1 MKSFL
6 RTYLLCIALPAVL
19 LAVLGAALIAR
30 HAELLRRE
38 RAERLAERA
47 ARTAAETL
55 AEIRG
60 ILDGR
65 LVRIASA
72 EGGAE
77 TVFVLRHLADTD
89 GFVRNVFLWRPREGF
104 VLPSRDGVP
113 AGEIF
118 LPAGCERHLVAPARD
133 ATAEELAFLARC
145 EARLSGADPWGAPD
159 AGEPERGVRPWPV
172 EGRDALLGWV
182 RLGDGAVAG
191 VEFETVAW
199 LAERGTALPPVEPQA
214 WTEFV
219 AELVDADGA
228 VLIPSLLPG
237 AEDGLAGEASL
248 APLFP
253 RWRVRVRSADPNA
266 TSRLVFWT
274 NGVLLGLLLLAFVA
288 GGFVLLRAA
297 RRERLDSLRKTDFV
311 SNVSHELRTP
321 LTSIRMFSELLA
333 EDRIPDPARRRR
345 ALGTVAA
352 ESARLSR
359 LVESV
364 LDFSRL
370 ERNRRR
376 YDLRPV
382 DLAALLEEMR
392 DAQCTVQNG
401 EGSPTTR
408 HSSFVTRHC
417 DGEAGAVAL
426 ADRDAVRQ
434 IVLNLLDNAAKYAAA
449 GGPPE
454 LAVRDAGNGA
464 VALAVADRGP
474 GVPPRAAK
482 RIFDRFY
489 RADDATTAE
498 TRGSGLGLSIARR
511 LARGMGGDLA
521 YRPREGGGAV
531 FELTLPRAQPAAR

>member
-1 MKSFL
+1 
-6 RTYLLCIALPAVL
+6 
-19 LAVLGAALIAR
+19 
-30 HAELLRRE
+30 
-38 RAERLAERA
+38 
-47 ARTAAETL
+47 
-55 AEIRG
+55 
-60 ILDGR
+60 
-65 LVRIASA
+65 
-72 EGGAE
+72 
-77 TVFVLRHLADTD
+77 
-89 GFVRNVFLWRPREGF
+89 
-104 VLPSRDGVP
+104 
-113 AGEIF
+113 
-118 LPAGCERHLVAPARD
+118 
-133 ATAEELAFLARC
+133 
-145 EARLSGADPWGAPD
+145 
-159 AGEPERGVRPWPV
+159 
-172 EGRDALLGWV
+172 
-182 RLGDGAVAG
+182 
-191 VEFETVAW
+191 
-199 LAERGTALPPVEPQA
+199 
-214 WTEFV
+214 
-219 AELVDADGA
+219 
-228 VLIPSLLPG
+228 
-237 AEDGLAGEASL
+237 
-248 APLFP
+248 
-253 RWRVRVRSADPNA
+253 
-266 TSRLVFWT
+266 
-274 NGVLLGLLLLAFVA
+274 
-288 GGFVLLRAA
+288 
-297 RRERLDSLRKTDFV
+297 
-311 SNVSHELRTP
+311 
-321 LTSIRMFSELLA
+321 MFSELLA

-392 DAQCTVQNG
+392 DETAG
-401 EGSPTTR
+401 GG
-408 HSSFVTRHC
+408 FVLRTGDR
-417 DGEAGAVAL
+417 GAGGRVAF

-489 RADDATTAE
+489 RVDDATTAE

>member
-38 RAERLAERA
+38 RAERLSEHA

-65 LVRIASA
+65 LVRVASA
-72 EGGAE
+72 DGAAE
-77 TVFVLRHLADTD
+77 TVFVLRSLEGADR
-89 GFVRNVFLWRPREGF
+89 FVRNVFLWRPREGF

-145 EARLSGADPWGAPD
+145 EARLAGADPWGAPD
-159 AGEPERGVRPWPV
+159 AGEPERGIRPWTV

-182 RLGDGAVAG
+182 RLPDGSVAG
-191 VEFETVAW
+191 IELETAAW
-199 LAERGTALPPVEPQA
+199 IAERGTALPPVEPQA

-253 RWRVRVRSADPNA
+253 RWRVRVRSADPDA

-274 NGVLLGLLLLAFVA
+274 NGVLLGLLLVAFVA

-370 ERNRRR
+370 EQNRRR

-382 DLAALLEEMR
+382 DLGEFAEEMHN
-392 DAQCTVQNG
+392 AQCTMHNADGAG
-401 EGSPTTR
+401 EGTGIEHCAFR
-408 HSSFVTRHC
+408 IVHC
-417 DGEAGAVAL
+417 DGGAVAL

-454 LAVRDAGNGA
+454 VSVRDAGNGA

-511 LARGMGGDLA
+511 LARGMGGDLT
-521 YRPREGGGAV
+521 YRPREGGGSV
-531 FELTLPRAQPAAR
+531 FELALPRA

>member
-38 RAERLAERA
+38 RAERLSEHA

-392 DAQCTVQNG
+392 DETAG
-401 EGSPTTR
+401 GG
-408 HSSFVTRHC
+408 FVLRTGDR
-417 DGEAGAVAL
+417 GAGGRVAL